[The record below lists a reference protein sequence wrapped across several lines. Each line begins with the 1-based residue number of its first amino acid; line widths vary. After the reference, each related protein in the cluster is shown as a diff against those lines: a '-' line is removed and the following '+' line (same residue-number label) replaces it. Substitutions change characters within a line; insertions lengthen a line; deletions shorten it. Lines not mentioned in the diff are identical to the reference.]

1 MTKALIIIP
10 ARMASTRFP
19 GKPLININGKT
30 MIERVWECAIKAD
43 VGDVYVA
50 CCDKS
55 VKNLLIEKKIPY
67 IYTKKNL
74 KTGTD
79 RVYHAFLKIKNKLN
93 YNLIINLQG
102 DIPYL
107 NSNHLRSLFKILK
120 NKNYQMATLAS
131 KIKDFEK
138 IEDKNIVKIAM
149 TKCNDNVYRAIYFSR
164 LPIPYGSKEHY
175 EHIGIYGYT
184 PKILKEFVSM
194 TNSKLEST
202 EKLEQLRAL
211 ENLVS
216 IYIGTVKDPPIRIDT
231 QTDLKKL
238 KNILNKRKKP

>member
-10 ARMASTRFP
+10 ARMASSRFP

-50 CCDKS
+50 CCDKP
-55 VKNLLIEKKIPY
+55 VKNLLIEKKIPH

-120 NKNYQMATLAS
+120 NKNYHMATLAS

-164 LPIPYGSKEHY
+164 LPIPYGSKEYY

-216 IYIGTVKDPPIRIDT
+216 IYVGIVKDPPISIDT
-231 QTDLKKL
+231 PTDLKKL
-238 KNILNKRKKP
+238 KNILNKRKKS